1 MMINHFFYSSVRI
14 FTVLLMIIMAVLVR
28 AEDAKEVVVASAKEL
43 KGIKAKKITWK
54 KDGAKMVLIPAGS
67 FDMGSGESSD
77 EQPVHTVYVDAFYMD
92 KYEVTNAQYRKFMS
106 ATGHREPRYWD
117 DSDYNQPNQPVVG
130 VDWNDAV
137 AYARWA
143 GRRLPTEA
151 EWEYAARGGLSGRK
165 YPWGDPISTSQAN
178 YGSNVGKPVP
188 VGSYSANGYGLYDM
202 AGNAWEWC
210 QDRYGE
216 NYYSSSPA
224 KNPSGPGTGSY
235 RVLRGGIRDSH
246 TLNLRV
252 AVRYDLLPNSKCY
265 LSGFRCVSGSDF

>member
-1 MMINHFFYSSVRI
+1 MRKVNMMVQRLVI
-14 FTVLLMIIMAVLVR
+14 LLLVMVALVGSVR
-28 AEDAKEVVVASAKEL
+28 AEDAKEVVIASAEEL

-92 KYEVTNAQYRKFMS
+92 EYEVTNAQYWKFMS

-188 VGSYSANGYGLYDM
+188 VGSYSANGYG
-202 AGNAWEWC
+202 
-210 QDRYGE
+210 
-216 NYYSSSPA
+216 
-224 KNPSGPGTGSY
+224 
-235 RVLRGGIRDSH
+235 
-246 TLNLRV
+246 
-252 AVRYDLLPNSKCY
+252 
-265 LSGFRCVSGSDF
+265 